1 MRRGPRFYLML
12 AGPVV
17 VVLGGLYFY
26 LTGGRYES
34 TDDAYVRAAQ
44 TTISTNIP
52 GRVVELDVRDNQ
64 HVHRGQV
71 LFRLDPRRYDIA
83 VEAAKAA
90 RATART
96 QVEALKATYQQ
107 KLSELQSARDSLQ
120 YAQQKYA
127 RQKRLLAPGIASRAQ
142 FEHAEDA
149 LNSAR
154 QKVASLKQ
162 AAAGVLAS
170 LGGKADIQ
178 PDQHPLVQQAQAALD
193 RAELNLS
200 YTVVTAPD
208 DGVVTQ
214 VEQLQTGDYVTAGS
228 PLFVLLSA
236 HDIWIRANFKE
247 VQLTHMKVGQTA
259 TVNIDAY
266 PHHTF
271 KAHVAS
277 FSPGTGSQ
285 FSALP
290 PENATGNWVK
300 VVQRLP
306 VRLQLDPIDPQFPLY
321 SGLSA
326 DVEVDTQSSSDS
338 PHSGQRSSESIRNTL
353 PGND

>member
-17 VVLGGLYFY
+17 VLIGGLYFY
-26 LTGGRYES
+26 LTSGRYES
-34 TDDAYVRAAQ
+34 TDDAYVEAAQ
-44 TTISTNIP
+44 TSISTNIP
-52 GRVVELDVRDNQ
+52 GRVVELDVHDNQ
-64 HVHRGQV
+64 RVQRGAV

-83 VEAAKAA
+83 VAAAEASRAA
-90 RATART
+90 ART

-120 YAQQKYA
+120 FAQQEYA

-142 FEHAEDA
+142 FEHAQDA

-154 QKVASLKQ
+154 QKVAALKQ

-193 RAELNLS
+193 HAKLNLS
-200 YTVVTAPD
+200 YTVVTAPI
-208 DGVVTQ
+208 DGVVTK
-214 VEQLQTGDYVTAGS
+214 VEQLQVGDYVIAGS
-228 PLFVLLSA
+228 PQFVLVSS

-247 VQLTHMKVGQTA
+247 VQLTRMQSGQTA

-300 VVQRLP
+300 VVQRLA
-306 VRLQLDPIDPQFPLY
+306 VRLQLDQPDLHFPLY

-326 DVEVDTQSSSDS
+326 DVEVDTQSAHDS
-338 PHSGQRSSESIRNTL
+338 TRDGQKGR
-353 PGND
+353 D